1 MEIILYII
9 FHNDIITKKYNGFAR
24 TGEKMTKKK
33 IIIIVSIIALILAMV
48 SIVTTFLIKNNKPKE
63 DVNKINVEELENN
76 FNNIFTNAIYPEIE
90 ENKEKVYLAYD
101 IETEETGKFSIDTN
115 IPNINID
122 TQIVKNINND
132 IFNSFAKNIIK
143 VMEQTGAYTIYN
155 IDYVSYI
162 NNNILSLV
170 IKCTLKEGS
179 NPQRVIIK
187 TYNYDME
194 KDKLLTLQEIINLKG
209 LDGNETQNKIL
220 EKIQKEIDKFSEI
233 ANSGYNI
240 YKRDINDLIYKIPN
254 TTNFFL
260 GNENVLYIV
269 YSYGNNSYTSEVD
282 LIICQ

>member
-1 MEIILYII
+1 
-9 FHNDIITKKYNGFAR
+9 
-24 TGEKMTKKK
+24 
-33 IIIIVSIIALILAMV
+33 
-48 SIVTTFLIKNNKPKE
+48 
-63 DVNKINVEELENN
+63 
-76 FNNIFTNAIYPEIE
+76 
-90 ENKEKVYLAYD
+90 
-101 IETEETGKFSIDTN
+101 
-115 IPNINID
+115 
-122 TQIVKNINND
+122 
-132 IFNSFAKNIIK
+132 
-143 VMEQTGAYTIYN
+143 
-155 IDYVSYI
+155 
-162 NNNILSLV
+162 
-170 IKCTLKEGS
+170 
-179 NPQRVIIK
+179 
-187 TYNYDME
+187 ME